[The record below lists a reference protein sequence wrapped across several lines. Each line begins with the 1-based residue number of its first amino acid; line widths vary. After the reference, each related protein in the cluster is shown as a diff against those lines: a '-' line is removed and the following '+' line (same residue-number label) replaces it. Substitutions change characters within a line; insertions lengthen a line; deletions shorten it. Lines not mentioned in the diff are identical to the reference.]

1 LNKKNNLKIMVGFDC
16 DRPRGNFILTEE
28 GMKIA
33 KRKRQSL
40 KKISETLEELKIPRT
55 FFVCGEFLQ
64 SMSNVFGNEE
74 MKKIFDIKS
83 SLVEIGDHSFSHN
96 VVKKIK
102 TRPDKIPISPQKVFE
117 EFQKNTKIFKEIFD
131 LEIPNRSFRTPLGHY
146 NGLQGEEDLLD
157 KLKEIGVKYVS
168 SDLRDEND
176 GLNPKLEN
184 KNGIMRE
191 PYFYHNGLLEIPSSG
206 WQDTVFS
213 KTSKTPI
220 LEKIPEN
227 YKEIIEY
234 YKQLFHKANKIA
246 NKNKKIYFLGLVLH
260 PYDNSFYN
268 ENDKF
273 FHDIFKIVK
282 NMNAEFLKYEDVI
295 SIFQKSS

>member
-1 LNKKNNLKIMVGFDC
+1 M
-16 DRPRGNFILTEE
+16 
-28 GMKIA
+28 
-33 KRKRQSL
+33 
-40 KKISETLEELKIPRT
+40 
-55 FFVCGEFLQ
+55 
-64 SMSNVFGNEE
+64 
-74 MKKIFDIKS
+74 
-83 SLVEIGDHSFSHN
+83 
-96 VVKKIK
+96 
-102 TRPDKIPISPQKVFE
+102 
-117 EFQKNTKIFKEIFD
+117 
-131 LEIPNRSFRTPLGHY
+131 
-146 NGLQGEEDLLD
+146 
-157 KLKEIGVKYVS
+157 S
-168 SDLRDEND
+168 SDLRDEKD

-234 YKQLFHKANKIA
+234 YKQLFHKANEIA